1 MAAAAAPAEGE
12 GSLAFLARPPEG
24 GGRRHGVGRLGSRVL
39 GTERGRETPTEGRGE
54 SVGG

>member
-12 GSLAFLARPPEG
+12 GFLAFLARPDARPPED

-39 GTERGRETPTEGRGE
+39 GTERPTEGRGE

>member
-39 GTERGRETPTEGRGE
+39 GTETPTEGRGE

>member
-1 MAAAAAPAEGE
+1 MAAAAAPEGE
-12 GSLAFLARPPEG
+12 GSLAFLAGPEARPPEG

-39 GTERGRETPTEGRGE
+39 GTERPTEGRGE